1 VADQVAGRLADVLTA
16 VRRVGQLGERVLV
29 VAGLDGR

>member
-1 VADQVAGRLADVLTA
+1 VADQVAGRLAEVLTD
-16 VRRVGQLGERVLV
+16 VRVGQLGERVLV